1 MVRFPFTFNHVP
13 NLVLFFVLARVV
25 FLLEMDSIVVLGDV
39 VDNCFIAHAL
49 EDSAAAYGTPAI
61 LLVRFEFRSLAKV
74 NLRIFWLLD
83 LNALERLL

>member
-13 NLVLFFVLARVV
+13 NLVLLFVLVRVI
-25 FLLEMDSIVVLGDV
+25 FLLEMDSIMVLGDV
-39 VDNCFIAHAL
+39 IDNCFIAHAL
-49 EDSAAAYGTPAI
+49 EDSAAAYSTPAI

-83 LNALERLL
+83 LDTLERLL

>member
-1 MVRFPFTFNHVP
+1 M
-13 NLVLFFVLARVV
+13 
-25 FLLEMDSIVVLGDV
+25 VLGDV

-61 LLVRFEFRSLAKV
+61 LLVGFEFRSLAKV

-83 LNALERLL
+83 LNAFEILL